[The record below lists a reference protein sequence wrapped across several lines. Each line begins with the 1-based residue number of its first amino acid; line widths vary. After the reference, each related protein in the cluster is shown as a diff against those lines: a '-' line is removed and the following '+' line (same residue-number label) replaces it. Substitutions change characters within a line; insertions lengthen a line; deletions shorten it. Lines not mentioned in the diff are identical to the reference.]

1 MYDPQSKSP
10 ETRHRALVVDDHP
23 VFAKSLALVLA
34 GLDSA
39 LQISTAYSLASA
51 LERLQEFSKND
62 FVFTD
67 LNLGDASGLE
77 VVKAL
82 RERAHGAVI
91 AVVSGRD
98 GVQRMRDAFEIG
110 ARAYIPKR
118 LLPDDLVVAVR
129 AVLQTGFWFPQE
141 VADPI
146 GREQRWSVRCRQI
159 VAAIAVGKTNREIGQ
174 TLGMSESTV
183 KWHIEEMNRRWGTQG
198 RIGLLA
204 YARRCGVVD

>member
-1 MYDPQSKSP
+1 
-10 ETRHRALVVDDHP
+10 VVDDHP

-34 GLDSA
+34 GLDSQ
-39 LQISTAYSLASA
+39 LRISTAYSLAAA
-51 LERLQEFSKND
+51 LEQLQEFSQND

-67 LNLGDASGLE
+67 LSLGDASGLE
-77 VVKAL
+77 VVRAL
-82 RERAHGAVI
+82 RDRAHGAVI

-118 LLPDDLVVAVR
+118 LLPEDLVAAVR
-129 AVLQTGFWFPQE
+129 AVLLAGFWFPRE
-141 VADPI
+141 VTAPI
-146 GREQRWSVRCRQI
+146 VREQRWSPRCRQI
-159 VAAIAVGKTNREIGQ
+159 VAAIAAGKTNREIGQ
-174 TLGMSESTV
+174 ALGMSETTV